1 MNLLQQREKA
11 QEAQSKHYNQHGRN
25 MEPLKTGQKVWVQLT
40 DQGTW
45 KKATVCK
52 TGDSPRSYYEE
63 FEQLFKQFD
72 SSITVQYLKS
82 FKRARVNFSS
92 PSSAAKARIH
102 IHGTPFEDSHIKCYF
117 IQPLKFSSSAYLQ
130 LPKPV
135 KQFLISP
142 PASPPVDWEP
152 ISESQPVMNYDLI
165 SAIAALG
172 PGQTHELHPQSETT
186 PGIVIHVCEQYEP
199 KEEEDEER
207 QGQITDTRSNFSQIL
222 SELS

>member
-1 MNLLQQREKA
+1 MSNFDDDRIIELLRKCFLDDEENGVDEIPNFDEGA
-11 QEAQSKHYNQHGRN
+11 E
-25 MEPLKTGQKVWVQLT
+25 
-40 DQGTW
+40 
-45 KKATVCK
+45 
-52 TGDSPRSYYEE
+52 DSPSSLIVTSVPLVVFTENQVKEE